1 MKTILTLSVLLIS
14 LITFGQ
20 QLPRAST
27 LANVSQTV
35 GLNQITFDYSQPN
48 VNGRTIFGELLKYGE
63 IWRLGANECT
73 KITLENPIFI
83 NRKKL
88 DAGTYSMYASL
99 ERNQWTV
106 VFNTDSE
113 QWGTNDYDPAK
124 NVLEYEA
131 PVTIG
136 GHTES
141 LFIGL
146 ESIMESSANI
156 VIRWANVAV
165 AIPFSTDTDAAVMDN
180 IQAAITKGEDL
191 IRVYSSAADYF
202 NDAGQVEKA
211 REYLDQS
218 LAIER
223 TYYNVFLEA
232 QITLRTDR
240 AKANEL
246 GEEALKLANDADK
259 AGWASYITRKIGEW

>member
-1 MKTILTLSVLLIS
+1 M
-14 LITFGQ
+14 
-20 QLPRAST
+20 
-27 LANVSQTV
+27 
-35 GLNQITFDYSQPN
+35 
-48 VNGRTIFGELLKYGE
+48 
-63 IWRLGANECT
+63 
-73 KITLENPIFI
+73 
-83 NRKKL
+83 
-88 DAGTYSMYASL
+88 
-99 ERNQWTV
+99 
-106 VFNTDSE
+106 
-113 QWGTNDYDPAK
+113 
-124 NVLEYEA
+124 EYEA